1 MKKALFILMMLL
13 LLGIVFSYAQCGKK
27 QVITASKTE
36 YLDASGNVQRTVDES
51 TTIEYNDSL
60 IVITTGAEGQEMR
73 GPVKSITCGWKT
85 AYKEGKTVIKAP
97 IVDPRGDV
105 KNLTITIEGNSVMVN
120 GNQIIAVNIPATNG
134 TIHVINGV
142 LMPQE

>member
-51 TTIEYNDSL
+51 TTIEYNDSV

-73 GPVKSITCGWKT
+73 GIVKSIACEWKT
-85 AYKEGKTVIKAP
+85 PYKEGKTVIKGP
-97 IVDPRGDV
+97 IADPRGDV
-105 KNLTITIEGNSVMVN
+105 KNLTITIEGKD
-120 GNQIIAVNIPATNG
+120 GKLLLLAEAEERPERKIRI
-134 TIHVINGV
+134 VIDKF
-142 LMPQE
+142 EEKSR

>member
-27 QVITASKTE
+27 QIITASKTE

-73 GPVKSITCGWKT
+73 GTVKSITCGWKT

-105 KNLTITIEGNSVMVN
+105 KNLTITIEGKEGKLVLLAEAEERPERK
-120 GNQIIAVNIPATNG
+120 IRI
-134 TIHVINGV
+134 VIDKFEEKSS
-142 LMPQE
+142 L